1 MICRGFS
8 LRILT
13 DIYLNQDI
21 NQENLKYRYANG
33 KGLDWLLEKRIDS
46 IKKIKLIEVKDNIMS
61 LKYPQGFIL
70 SKITMIFYKLFLINK
85 GGI

>member
-13 DIYLNQDI
+13 DIYLTQDI